1 MHQQGGTIK
10 EALDSIASHEYVLP
24 AIQRE
29 FVWQPEQVAN
39 LFDSLMQ
46 GYPFG
51 EFMLWRVAPEHSARY
66 RWYDFVRVYHQRNS
80 PHCPD
85 LATIYD
91 KPLTAVLDGQQRLTA
106 FNIGLRG
113 SMARKLPYKWW
124 NSQDAFP
131 TRVLALDL
139 LASPEP
145 DEEGSRY
152 SFSFIDEGRIDEDR
166 IGIEDPCLWFKVSDI
181 LSLEAGP
188 DMLDWLLD
196 KDLDREQQSRA
207 FRILSR
213 LHQVIRVDK
222 TVAYYEEKSQDIERV
237 LNIFIR
243 CNRGGTPLSYSNL
256 LLSIAVSQWKNLDAR
271 REVHGLVDELNRVRA
286 GLLFD
291 ADFVLKAGLMLT
303 DIASV
308 GFRVENFTYDNM
320 AVLEENWPHIRRA
333 LLETVEL
340 ADSFGFDSR
349 TIRATNALLP
359 VAYYLYKRGAP
370 GDFDTSDHYV
380 SDRSAIRGWL
390 TRSILK
396 ESGIWGSGLDTL
408 LTALRDVI
416 RNSDGSEFPAA
427 ELRRVMAQRGKT
439 LDFSEEEIEDL
450 ADMRSGDRRMFPLLT
465 MLFPYLDSRDG
476 SDIDHVYPRSR
487 FTPTRLRTAGV
498 EAEQVDVFRD
508 HSERIANLQLL
519 DRSVNSDKRAT
530 LPAEWLEVHC
540 PNDQARQ
547 SYCDRHL
554 LGDVPQEITGFLE
567 FCVARRERLLER
579 IGQLVNIV

>member
-1 MHQQGGTIK
+1 MAG
-10 EALDSIASHEYVLP
+10 
-24 AIQRE
+24 
-29 FVWQPEQVAN
+29 QPFLLQPPIEPLQC
-39 LFDSLMQ
+39 
-46 GYPFG
+46 
-51 EFMLWRVAPEHSARY
+51 HS
-66 RWYDFVRVYHQRNS
+66 V
-80 PHCPD
+80 
-85 LATIYD
+85 
-91 KPLTAVLDGQQRLTA
+91 
-106 FNIGLRG
+106 
-113 SMARKLPYKWW
+113 
-124 NSQDAFP
+124 
-131 TRVLALDL
+131 
-139 LASPEP
+139 
-145 DEEGSRY
+145 
-152 SFSFIDEGRIDEDR
+152 
-166 IGIEDPCLWFKVSDI
+166 
-181 LSLEAGP
+181 
-188 DMLDWLLD
+188 
-196 KDLDREQQSRA
+196 
-207 FRILSR
+207 
-213 LHQVIRVDK
+213 
-222 TVAYYEEKSQDIERV
+222 
-237 LNIFIR
+237 
-243 CNRGGTPLSYSNL
+243 
-256 LLSIAVSQWKNLDAR
+256 KNLDAR

-320 AVLEENWPHIRRA
+320 AVLEENWPNTRRA
-333 LLETVEL
+333 LLETAEL
-340 ADSFGFDSR
+340 ADSIGFDSR
-349 TIRATNALLP
+349 TIRATDALLP
-359 VAYYLYKRGAP
+359 IAYYLYKRGSP
-370 GDFDTSDHYV
+370 GNFDTSDRYV

-408 LTALRDVI
+408 LTALRGVI

-439 LDFSEEEIEDL
+439 LDFGEEEIEDL
-450 ADMRSGDRRMFPLLT
+450 ADMRLGDRRMFPLLT
-465 MLFPYLDSRDG
+465 MLFPYIDSHDG

-554 LGDVPQEITGFLE
+554 LGDVPQEITHFLE

-579 IGQLVNIV
+579 IGQLVNMV